1 MIHSETRATIF
12 IPSSTIRA
20 FYRPKTPT
28 LDAWGFYNEATPLS
42 HPNWLKLSPTI
53 YEPETYAGIPD
64 SRIFMLGMDR
74 SFREDLCRIGT
85 LRQVTYPTGGTTTFE
100 YEAHRFDELP
110 MMPPLRTQYLTSVD
124 NSTECEN
131 PVANYCYL
139 SSDIRISAQFPR
151 VRVSFTHEEPH
162 PSENI
167 PFDITYSVYLEKKQG
182 NEYVLSS
189 TLCRD
194 IKLKDPWPQAV
205 ETKLEEGTYRLRLVV
220 TPYEFEYPITIN
232 ANLHGVGM
240 IIEEKDYL
248 GAGLRLKAMTHTDGN
263 GHSIRKYYEYSG
275 ARLMVKPCFNGTARV
290 LQSGNYADNWLDAI
304 YQLIQSAP
312 YVPLT
317 NLLRGNLVGYS
328 TIDEITANVADNG
341 LVRYMYLNIP
351 DKMPEAYL
359 AGVPSLPDHRSGKL
373 IAVHHMDG
381 FNHLLRS
388 ETYTYT
394 PTPEQKT
401 PAALVRHF
409 YLSGNYDF
417 PARTLQPYTL
427 AAQSYYLSSKTVTEH
442 RPRGDVVDTEWY
454 EHTQYGMLGSVKS
467 IRHGTE
473 KEIRTIYA
481 GGNSWPESVRLRERH
496 MVGIPLEQIELIDGQ
511 VVNAWRTEY
520 MDTLQH
526 MLPKQTF
533 RFDSKKLRTLSDY
546 RSAYVPD
553 IRFERYDARGRLLS
567 YRQNGVTCTILWSYN
582 HQYPVADIQ
591 GISYPVLESQVGN
604 RLNGL
609 AQLNDSAAISDLL
622 ENIRS
627 QLPSRNLLMTSY
639 LYKPLVGM
647 CTTVY
652 PNGQRTSYSYDGF
665 SRLQQVRNHEGEVKE
680 TYSYHYQ
687 GQTPNAASEPDLC
700 RNYIRHRRMLNRNG
714 LDYMDETIYVD
725 GLGRPFQEVHTRLA
739 GTAGNLIS
747 VQEYDD
753 AGRKSKQWQ
762 PVHSLQAYL
771 PLEALADTAAACYE
785 NDTHP
790 YSYPVYEK
798 AALNRKVEEYGPGM
812 AWQGGH
818 SVKSAYLTNS
828 VTDSVLLCKRYTV
841 GTAGQLENKGPY
853 PAAELLVTRTI
864 GEADDTTFTFQDKN
878 HRTVLI
884 RQLVG
889 TDRMDTY
896 SVYDVRGNLA
906 LVLQPMFQVQPDLDA
921 YSFQYKYDG
930 RNRCVWMKKPGAA
943 PTVYEYDMYDR
954 LIFSQDG
961 NQRLRKHQNWI
972 YYKYDP
978 LNRLQEQGI
987 CTDRQITS
995 DHIPSIINYYD
1006 DYRFAGK
1013 PEFSGNYHVSSQD
1026 NSGKGRLTGQQLRI
1040 IDQEG
1045 YLCRSIGYDQQG
1057 REVKRTESN
1066 SLGGYDVFQTSYSFT
1081 DQPLSVHHLHTSRSG
1096 NLAELHTFIYDQAD
1110 RISRVTHRLNQA
1122 SPVLLAEYEYD
1133 GLGRLN
1139 RKTRGK
1145 SAGASTYTYNIRG
1158 WLTGISGVGFTQHL
1172 CYTDGPGIPCYNG
1185 NISSMR
1191 WQAGKESTIRGY
1203 RFLYDKDNRLMTAA
1217 YGEGSSLSSNMGRFA
1232 EQVTGYDMNGN
1243 ILGLMRYGAIS
1254 SNRFGMLDHLTYTLK
1269 GNQLQRVD
1277 DAVATLPEKESFE
1290 FADRVKQPEE
1300 YMYDANGNL
1309 TKDLNKDISQIQ
1321 YNFLNLPRKA
1331 VFGDGD
1337 SIIYV
1342 YAADGSKLRRV
1353 TAKGRNTGTRDYCSN
1368 LIYEND
1374 VPTWLLTE
1382 SGYITLSDGKY
1393 HYYLQDHQGNNRVVV
1408 NEFGKV
1414 EEVNHYYPFGGI
1426 FASTASVQP
1435 YKYSGKELEK
1445 SLWEY
1450 DYGARRYDA
1459 VLARWLTLD
1468 PSAEKYLMYS
1478 PYLYCKNNPI
1488 LRIDL
1493 DGKDDYIVDS
1503 KGILFCKR
1511 VNQSAVDYVYYN
1523 KIGNDKRIL

>member
-1 MIHSETRATIF
+1 MPMKKWSILSILLLVIISLNGQSQLRAPNYKVVPVSPNAASLGSFGNIPVDRYVGKSSLSIPIFDLELDGKKFPISLFYHTDGTRVAQESSWVGLGWTLQCGGCIIRQMQGSDDFKQGGCYENTDAPWLEDPTFTINNQNASLYEAYFSGEYDTQPDLFYFNAGGYSGTLYFDALKNQRDNLAVPTILSEEQVVRMEYDILADIWTMTDVEGFVYSFSTPETTTPFLLRTTDLSRQPPSKEKFLYSQGEAVITAWMLDSIVSPLGGKIIF
-12 IPSSTIRA
+12 EYEQDQIYTPIQVNEDAVMLAHVYGGQMNNVSPSYTFRDVNYSYSYSVITQCRLSKIAYEGGTVEFLTSDREDIESKIAGRKVQKLSTIQVRNNNGQVVKTTNLK
-20 FYRPKTPT
+20 YRYLLSNAASTNKGTEDRLLLEMVYDSFGNTRNHLYSFQYNPGILPAKDSYSV
-28 LDAWGFYNEATPLS
+28 DAWGFYNEATPLS

-373 IAVHHMDG
+373 IAVHHLDG

-388 ETYTYT
+388 E
-394 PTPEQKT
+394 
-401 PAALVRHF
+401 
-409 YLSGNYDF
+409 
-417 PARTLQPYTL
+417 
-427 AAQSYYLSSKTVTEH
+427 
-442 RPRGDVVDTEWY
+442 
-454 EHTQYGMLGSVKS
+454 
-467 IRHGTE
+467 
-473 KEIRTIYA
+473 
-481 GGNSWPESVRLRERH
+481 
-496 MVGIPLEQIELIDGQ
+496 
-511 VVNAWRTEY
+511 
-520 MDTLQH
+520 
-526 MLPKQTF
+526 
-533 RFDSKKLRTLSDY
+533 
-546 RSAYVPD
+546 
-553 IRFERYDARGRLLS
+553 
-567 YRQNGVTCTILWSYN
+567 
-582 HQYPVADIQ
+582 
-591 GISYPVLESQVGN
+591 
-604 RLNGL
+604 
-609 AQLNDSAAISDLL
+609 
-622 ENIRS
+622 
-627 QLPSRNLLMTSY
+627 
-639 LYKPLVGM
+639 
-647 CTTVY
+647 
-652 PNGQRTSYSYDGF
+652 
-665 SRLQQVRNHEGEVKE
+665 
-680 TYSYHYQ
+680 
-687 GQTPNAASEPDLC
+687 
-700 RNYIRHRRMLNRNG
+700 
-714 LDYMDETIYVD
+714 
-725 GLGRPFQEVHTRLA
+725 
-739 GTAGNLIS
+739 
-747 VQEYDD
+747 
-753 AGRKSKQWQ
+753 
-762 PVHSLQAYL
+762 
-771 PLEALADTAAACYE
+771 
-785 NDTHP
+785 
-790 YSYPVYEK
+790 
-798 AALNRKVEEYGPGM
+798 
-812 AWQGGH
+812 
-818 SVKSAYLTNS
+818 
-828 VTDSVLLCKRYTV
+828 
-841 GTAGQLENKGPY
+841 
-853 PAAELLVTRTI
+853 
-864 GEADDTTFTFQDKN
+864 
-878 HRTVLI
+878 
-884 RQLVG
+884 
-889 TDRMDTY
+889 
-896 SVYDVRGNLA
+896 
-906 LVLQPMFQVQPDLDA
+906 
-921 YSFQYKYDG
+921 
-930 RNRCVWMKKPGAA
+930 
-943 PTVYEYDMYDR
+943 
-954 LIFSQDG
+954 
-961 NQRLRKHQNWI
+961 
-972 YYKYDP
+972 
-978 LNRLQEQGI
+978 
-987 CTDRQITS
+987 
-995 DHIPSIINYYD
+995 
-1006 DYRFAGK
+1006 
-1013 PEFSGNYHVSSQD
+1013 
-1026 NSGKGRLTGQQLRI
+1026 
-1040 IDQEG
+1040 
-1045 YLCRSIGYDQQG
+1045 
-1057 REVKRTESN
+1057 
-1066 SLGGYDVFQTSYSFT
+1066 
-1081 DQPLSVHHLHTSRSG
+1081 
-1096 NLAELHTFIYDQAD
+1096 
-1110 RISRVTHRLNQA
+1110 
-1122 SPVLLAEYEYD
+1122 
-1133 GLGRLN
+1133 
-1139 RKTRGK
+1139 
-1145 SAGASTYTYNIRG
+1145 TYTYNIRG

-1232 EQVTGYDMNGN
+1232 EQVTEYDMNGN

-1523 KIGNDKRIL
+1523 KIGNDKRIFITDKNLLPSMKKNQTIAKNGYSAFGSTNNLGDAVRLF